1 LGVYDLNGRLQIDVL
16 NGKYDVGEYSR
27 TIDLGYLSTG
37 EYLAVLQNE
46 KKLFRKKILK
56 VK

>member
-1 LGVYDLNGRLQIDVL
+1 LNGRLQIDVL
-16 NGKYDVGEYSR
+16 NGKYDVGEHSR